1 MTDFGRLLADLNA
14 AGARY
19 VVIGGIA
26 VIRHGVVRATK
37 DVDIVVAVGDATLD
51 RVRELLGG
59 WQATRPDGSVFDASR
74 TPTAGWPWQLATRYG
89 LIDILA
95 DAAPPLDLAGMLARA
110 DERRIEGVPAPVCS
124 LADLVALKR
133 RAGRPQDIEDLR
145 QLEIA
150 HGSLPDLPGI

>member
-14 AGARY
+14 ARARY

-37 DVDIVVAVGDATLD
+37 DVDIVIAADAATLD
-51 RVRELLGG
+51 RVRGLLND
-59 WQATRPDGSVFDASR
+59 WEATRPDGSPFDPSR
-74 TPTAGWPWQLATRYG
+74 IPTSSWPWQLATRHG

-95 DAAPPLDLAGMLARA
+95 EAAPPLDLEGMLARA
-110 DERRIEGVPAPVCS
+110 DERRIDGVSAPICA

-133 RAGRPQDIEDLR
+133 RAGRPQDVEDLR

-150 HGSLPDLPGI
+150 HGELPDLPDA